1 MKTQKFSLMD
11 LSSVCFRSF
20 SGLYHLHHGLFLI
33 CSPAVSFPE
42 GFPSFISSWTAFSSF
57 INVCSLIGEPL
68 IHPHR
73 LFVDIVL
80 KWWPNTGLITGAHQR
95 PSSFLGRPLPKEHH
109 LSWPEGS
116 QDPHLCK
123 WEQLRSAFI
132 PLHQI
137 VAFTWSRSSL

>member
-1 MKTQKFSLMD
+1 MKTQKFFLMD

-20 SGLYHLHHGLFLI
+20 SGLYHLHHGLCLI
-33 CSPAVSFPE
+33 CSPILLFPE
-42 GFPSFISSWTAFSSF
+42 GFPSFISSWTAFSSL
-57 INVCSLIGEPL
+57 LIYAVSWWEPL

-95 PSSFLGRPLPKEHH
+95 PSSFLSRPLPKERH
-109 LSWPEGS
+109 LAWPEGS

-137 VAFTWSRSSL
+137 VAFTWSHCSL